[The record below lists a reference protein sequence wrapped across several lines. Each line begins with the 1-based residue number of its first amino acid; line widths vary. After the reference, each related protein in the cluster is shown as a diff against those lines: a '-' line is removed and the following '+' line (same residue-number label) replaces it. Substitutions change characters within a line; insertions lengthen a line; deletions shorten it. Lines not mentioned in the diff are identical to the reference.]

1 MLILLNRR
9 SWYYLHTPFSALR
22 LVTHYLPA
30 TTIIP
35 SPNLSTPSASSSTP
49 PALPRRGTVEYYV
62 HCIGGTTA
70 LAQLFVEAGFAH
82 LDGIATKLLT
92 TDYSPVDSLRE
103 SKAPASAQRVESST
117 TIWKRDRMSARTY
130 FERARKL
137 APSMDGTIPYLPEET
152 DLRGVDRPGRADPF
166 AYEKTPYAEAGA
178 EPPERATEQELQMP
192 SIYVE
197 QSQTIRSDTNKEEV
211 KPDSTVRMRKRRQQ
225 ASNALFDQTGSEE
238 EDSTWY
244 LYLPGLVGAG
254 TALLVVS
261 VVGALSFQSWR
272 KNNN

>member
-1 MLILLNRR
+1 MTFIEGIPLNILNRR

-30 TTIIP
+30 TTILP
-35 SPNLSTPSASSSTP
+35 SPTLLSTSP
-49 PALPRRGTVEYYV
+49 PTSPTLPRRGTVEYYV

-70 LAQLFVEAGFAH
+70 LAQLFIEAGFAH

-103 SKAPASAQRVESST
+103 SKTPAPAQRVESST

-137 APSMDGTIPYLPEET
+137 APNMDGTIPYLPEET

-166 AYEKTPYAEAGA
+166 DPFAELS
-178 EPPERATEQELQMP
+178 ERATEQELQMP

-197 QSQTIRSDTNKEEV
+197 QSRTIRSDSGKEEV

-225 ASNALFDQTGSEE
+225 ASNSLFDQAGSNEE